1 VQEHL
6 NFFGNIKGLW
16 GRGLSSAIDEVITEV
31 GLTEKRHALSS
42 ALSGGMK
49 RKLSLAIALLG
60 DPKFV
65 LLDEPTSGMDPY
77 SRRSTWELLQKKK
90 AGRVILLTTH
100 FMEEADT
107 LADRIAIMSEGSIRC
122 SGSSLYLKTR
132 FGVGY
137 ILSLSKTHAA
147 VSVERIESEV
157 RGIIPSAVI
166 NSSVAGEII
175 FTLPL
180 DTVALFPP
188 LFSRLRDVAETIGKL
203 HICSELIDL
212 LTLCVFRCQQLR
224 DQHHDSGAGVHFSGA
239 SGAQRARGRDRHTR
253 RLVGQGRILRTVLSS
268 FGI

>member
-1 VQEHL
+1 MQEHL
-6 NFFGNIKGLW
+6 DFFGNIKGLW
-16 GRGLSSAIDEVITEV
+16 GRGLTAAIDEVISEV

-137 ILSLSKTHAA
+137 ILSLSKTHAG

-188 LFSRLRDVAETIGKL
+188 LFSRLRDVAESIG
-203 HICSELIDL
+203 E
-212 LTLCVFRCQQLR
+212 
-224 DQHHDSGAGVHFSGA
+224 
-239 SGAQRARGRDRHTR
+239 
-253 RLVGQGRILRTVLSS
+253 
-268 FGI
+268 